1 MASHVNWLQCS
12 LQAKIKKIDKN
23 EVQYSLRISSTIY
36 LNTPAL
42 FLQLVD
48 ERTAED
54 DIEVFSTEPGLDW
67 ISTHNFLTR
76 LQKLSS
82 YASGQLEV
90 SELAAC
96 LEKASFS
103 NTSGHDEVF

>member
-1 MASHVNWLQCS
+1 MTL
-12 LQAKIKKIDKN
+12 IF
-23 EVQYSLRISSTIY
+23 

-48 ERTAED
+48 KHSAED
-54 DIEVFSTEPGLDW
+54 EIEVFSIENPDLDW
-67 ISTHNFLTR
+67 ISAHNFLTR

-82 YASGQLEV
+82 YASGHLEV

-96 LEKASFS
+96 LEKASCS
-103 NTSGHDEVF
+103 STSGYVEFFQNPLLICHP